1 MKKVLILSLVI
12 AFFNVTFSQEY
23 KGLSVETQFR
33 LINLDNESYV
43 PNLKFR
49 YFFSKKGAL
58 RATIN
63 YSSITSKIEI
73 DEVDGEGVGTVE
85 KLNSLLDFSLG
96 YEKHFRDGIVSPYF
110 GGELKISTGNINE
123 FGSRTDSID
132 FIPNYNYSSKVP
144 VLGFGVHFFTGV
156 DIDLYKN
163 LYVGTELG
171 LAYQSL
177 QQKRG
182 EFNVKNASSLT
193 DPDVTTNIP
202 AEVNTSFRLVNLGV
216 IRLGWRF

>member
-1 MKKVLILSLVI
+1 MKKVVIISFIL
-12 AFFNVTFSQEY
+12 AFVNSAFSQEF
-23 KGLSVETQFR
+23 KGLSAETQFR
-33 LINLDNESYV
+33 LINLADDSYV

-49 YFFSKKGAL
+49 YFFSEKGAL

-63 YSSITSKIEI
+63 YTSLTSKLEI

-85 KLNSLLDFSLG
+85 KANSLFEFSLG
-96 YEKHFRDGIVSPYF
+96 YEKHFRDGKVSPYF
-110 GGELKISTGNINE
+110 GGEVKVSTGKINE

-156 DIDLYKN
+156 DIDVYKN

-171 LAYQSL
+171 LALQSL

-182 EFNVKNASSLT
+182 SFNVQDASSLT
-193 DPDVTTNIP
+193 DPDVTTNI
-202 AEVNTSFRLVNLGV
+202 ASVTNSSFKLVNLGV
-216 IRLGWRF
+216 VRVGWRF